1 MKRASAKDMSIAD
14 VDFGRL
20 DAEAETNLKTYFV
33 DTGVLQKFRDG
44 AKHYVLGRKGSG
56 KTALFKSATPE
67 VLRRD
72 VIPIEF
78 NDYPWETHKLIRE
91 GGLPSESAYVASWRF
106 TFLAEICRHWM
117 RAATTDEL
125 RREASRFLKQIY
137 RDTEPGILEGL
148 IDRAKRIRVL
158 AGPEM
163 TGVGSTGKVELEP
176 AKHGSLLATAVSQWC
191 RVLTDF
197 VKRNFD
203 SSPFTLKLDR
213 LDDGWDASDES
224 KQMLAGVLKAARD
237 MNMALAR
244 SGQPAPVL
252 TFLRSDIFN
261 ELQFNDKNKVSADVE
276 ALVWDEGN

>member
-1 MKRASAKDMSIAD
+1 MSIAD

-125 RREASRFLKQIY
+125 RREA
-137 RDTEPGILEGL
+137 G
-148 IDRAKRIRVL
+148 L
-158 AGPEM
+158 AGWWLARRALRPVAEM
-163 TGVGSTGKVELEP
+163 TAAADRINVDRLSERVSGPSSSDELGRLAATLNTMLDRIETVVNFAQTMTWKGNPPVVRLLTTIYHTGVRLTKKAMTEVEKHLERLSGL
-176 AKHGSLLATAVSQWC
+176 KRW
-191 RVLTDF
+191 F
-197 VKRNFD
+197 VKI
-203 SSPFTLKLDR
+203 SGTPFVSLD
-213 LDDGWDASDES
+213 
-224 KQMLAGVLKAARD
+224 
-237 MNMALAR
+237 
-244 SGQPAPVL
+244 
-252 TFLRSDIFN
+252 T
-261 ELQFNDKNKVSADVE
+261 
-276 ALVWDEGN
+276 